1 MACSDRTIKMT
12 ISVILCAVAVLLL
25 GGCDATQLVI
35 FNQRQANN
43 DADVTPTGLVV
54 IDDSVEAWGVDDYVL
69 NSAVIAGDQLKLNIS
84 YGGGCRDHVFTL
96 VAASTFEGSSPVEL
110 KVTLAH
116 DADNDPCEAFFT
128 ENYHFDLTPIKAMY
142 QITYQEE
149 SGVVVLGLKGV
160 ENDQLVYAF

>member
-1 MACSDRTIKMT
+1 METAKML
-12 ISVILCAVAVLLL
+12 ISMSLWVVAVVLL
-25 GGCDATQLVI
+25 GGCDAEELAI
-35 FNQRQANN
+35 FNQGQAND

-54 IDDSVEAWGVDDYVL
+54 IDDSAEEWGVDAYVL

-96 VAASTFEGSSPVEL
+96 VAASAFEGSSPVAL

-128 ENYHFDLTPIKAMY
+128 EEHHFDLTPIKAMY

-149 SGVVVLGLKGV
+149 SGVVVLHLEGI